1 MPTTEPQAEQDASDA
16 ATSIDPQ
23 AGAAAGNVTSARL
36 VAPRSGELPKH
47 ALQRWLA
54 RRLCLEFSACN
65 KLADKLL
72 GGTINREPVTGSRLK
87 SFCADAPRDVAL
99 AWFEALNV
107 DAATAERIILGQ
119 PVLKRERV
127 RAASGDA
134 EQSAPKLPRT
144 ELDCDG
150 PNLLGNAQSMCTG
163 ELMSSEAPAS
173 AAGHVAAE
181 HLEVGAS
188 PTAAAG
194 TDAT

>member
-1 MPTTEPQAEQDASDA
+1 MTEPPADDNASEA
-16 ATSIDPQ
+16 AAASIAPD
-23 AGAAAGNVTSARL
+23 AAAGNVTFTRL
-36 VAPRSGELPKH
+36 VAPSYNRELAKN
-47 ALQRWLA
+47 AMQRWLA

-72 GGTINREPVTGSRLK
+72 GGTINREPVTGTGLK
-87 SFCADAPRDVAL
+87 NLCADAKRDVAL
-99 AWFEALNV
+99 AWFEARKV

-150 PNLLGNAQSMCTG
+150 TNLLGNAQSMCTG

-181 HLEVGAS
+181 QLEVGAS
-188 PTAAAG
+188 ATAAAG